1 MTHGFPPPG
10 IQPFVTTAK
19 SASLLSFIVT
29 TMEHSR

>member
-1 MTHGFPPPG
+1 MTHGFPPLG

-19 SASLLSFIVT
+19 TAGLLSFIVT